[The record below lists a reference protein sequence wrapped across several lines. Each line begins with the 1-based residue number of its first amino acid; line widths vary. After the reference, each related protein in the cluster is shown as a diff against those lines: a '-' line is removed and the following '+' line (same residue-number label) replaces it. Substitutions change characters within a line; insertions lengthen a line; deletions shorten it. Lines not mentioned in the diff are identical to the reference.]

1 MDILKLSQYQERSY
15 NETPSPQGWVNYGDD
30 NLFPQYLVDLYK
42 SSAVHGAL
50 CNTISQ
56 MVFGNGVSASDIETR
71 LKLQEWGFD
80 DELRKACLDLKI
92 QGGFALEIGFSIDRT
107 TIASIKHC
115 PFENLRSA
123 EANEQ
128 DEIDFYWFSRDW
140 SDQREEPV
148 KVKGFDPEH
157 KNEYPNQV
165 LYVKPFAPGSFY
177 YPKPDYIGAVN
188 YIELD
193 KEISKYHVNNIRNGL
208 APSFTIHFKNGVPAP
223 EERRK
228 IRNDIERQLSGT
240 TNAGKFI
247 VTYSDQPD
255 RKPDF
260 EPFPLSD
267 ADKQYEFLSTEAT
280 DKVMIGHRVVSPA
293 MFGVKTAGQLGNQQ
307 ELDIASDLFDEQV
320 IQPFQRVIKDA
331 VKRILVASGLNPS
344 IVIDVAGVVSAP
356 SASTEEAT
364 QDAPQEEST
373 ESVDEVTIDKEA
385 SYNGAQITS
394 GLDIIVKVGEG
405 LITKE
410 QAIVFLIQMLQFDP
424 EVAKALFQEDAKAE
438 DAIERLAS
446 LKKKRTHEHGCCT
459 HLKSDYDLS
468 PTLAYLMEK
477 GEKVDESYELIDE
490 VEVDL
495 ELEDARDELW
505 HFARRVPGDSKRPS
519 EMDNDI
525 VRIRYKYDGKLQD
538 NSRDFCKKMV
548 RARRVWRKEDI
559 MAAEK
564 LAVNPGFGKAG
575 ADTYSIWEFKGG
587 PQCGHR
593 WIRQTYL
600 KKENNRKVSVAE
612 ARRIISRLPIEE
624 RKANQIKSEPKGRQ
638 DIKPRNMPNQGYIN
652 PR

>member
-15 NETPSPQGWVNYGDD
+15 NETPNPRGWVNYGDD

-128 DEIDFYWFSRDW
+128 DEVDFYWFSRDW

-148 KVKGFDPEH
+148 KVKAFDPEH

-177 YPKPDYIGAVN
+177 YPKPDYVGAVN

-280 DKVMIGHRVVSPA
+280 DKIMIGHRVVSPA

-307 ELDIASDLFDEQV
+307 ELDIASGLFDDQV
-320 IQPFQRVIKDA
+320 VKPFQRIIKDA

-344 IVIDVAGVVSAP
+344 IVIDEAP
-356 SASTEEAT
+356 STENLSKKKDDQPASEEAYRLSKLQT
-364 QDAPQEEST
+364 KGEAADWLIEQGEV
-373 ESVDEVTIDKEA
+373 VDEDLWEL
-385 SYNGAQITS
+385 
-394 GLDIIVKVGEG
+394 LDERDVEYE
-405 LITKE
+405 KE
-410 QAIVFLIQMLQFDP
+410 QTHD
-424 EVAKALFQEDAKAE
+424 ALW
-438 DAIERLAS
+438 
-446 LKKKRTHEHGCCT
+446 T
-459 HLKSDYDLS
+459 
-468 PTLAYLMEK
+468 
-477 GEKVDESYELIDE
+477 
-490 VEVDL
+490 
-495 ELEDARDELW
+495 
-505 HFARRVPGDSKRPS
+505 FARIIIPDADRPTGGVS
-519 EMDNDI
+519 ELDNDI
-525 VRIRYKYDGKLQD
+525 IKIRYAYDGDKNPQ
-538 NSRDFCKKMV
+538 RDFCKKMM
-548 RARRVWRKEDI
+548 RAKRVYRREDI
-559 MAAEK
+559 VGDNWPATLGGASAR
-564 LAVNPGFGKAG
+564 AVNPGFGPG
-575 ADTYSIWEFKGG
+575 GSDTYDLLLFKGG
-587 PQCGHR
+587 ANCKHR
-593 WIRQTYL
+593 WVRRTYL
-600 KKENNRKVSVAE
+600 RKNNKRVSVAE
-612 ARRIISRLPIEE
+612 ARRIINKLPIEE
-624 RKANQIKSEPKGRQ
+624 RAGNRIPPN
-638 DIKPRNMPNQGYIN
+638 DDPRVSQTPNTMPNKGYLN